1 MKEIGPCPRCIKVNI
16 LIPFC
21 RYLRQYIQLL
31 ESNVRV
37 EVLEGISEKIRKRL
51 KNSKLS
57 TGDCA
62 KVYKHISVAW
72 YRSLVISLT
81 LITPL
86 TSGVTREIQVPN
98 QSDMCSES
106 SQLLCVDIQTKELWN
121 SSLEDPNHLKD
132 LEIKWD
138 PLLSKVKNVLIKKA
152 SVQDLDTAATILRC
166 SYNYCRET
174 SCVMLPPGFNLYT
187 VPSQL
192 EAAGHFYPGMDGV
205 HLLDLSI
212 PRKLLLWA
220 YALLHGRYANI
231 SAVTKYCEE
240 NAKVFDPI
248 LFVEVFG

>member
-1 MKEIGPCPRCIKVNI
+1 M
-16 LIPFC
+16 IPFC
-21 RYLRQYIQLL
+21 RYLHQYIQLL
-31 ESNVRV
+31 ESNVRL
-37 EVLEGISEKIRKRL
+37 EVLEGISEKIRKRS

-57 TGDCA
+57 TSDSA

-72 YRSLVISLT
+72 FRSLVISLT

-86 TSGVTREIQVPN
+86 NSGVTSEIQVPN

-106 SQLLCVDIQTKELWN
+106 SQLLCVDIQTKDLWI
-121 SSLEDPNHLKD
+121 SSFEDPNHLKD

-138 PLLSKVKNVLIKKA
+138 PLLSKIKNVLIKKA

-166 SYNYCRET
+166 SYNYCRDT
-174 SCVMLPPGFNLYT
+174 SCGMLPPVVNLYM

-192 EAAGHFYPGMDGV
+192 EAAGHFFPGMDGV

-212 PRKLLLWA
+212 PRKLILWA
-220 YALLHGRYANI
+220 YTLLHGRYANI

-240 NAKVFDPI
+240 NVKVFD
-248 LFVEVFG
+248 LFLFLEVFG